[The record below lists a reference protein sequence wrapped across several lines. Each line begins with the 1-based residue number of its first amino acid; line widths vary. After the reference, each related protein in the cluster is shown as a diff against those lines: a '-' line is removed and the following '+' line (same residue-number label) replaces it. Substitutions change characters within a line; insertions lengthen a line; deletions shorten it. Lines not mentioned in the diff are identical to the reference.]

1 MLLSPL
7 ASQSAR
13 HPDADIVLV
22 EGSLDPATPGERLLV
37 APYHIHRLDEEIFY
51 VLSGTI
57 GFEVGDE
64 EFIAVAGDAVMVPPG
79 AIHTW
84 WNVDAEP
91 ARYLIAM
98 STKMDDLII
107 AIHQR
112 HYGPDELPALF
123 EKYDSTYIGWE
134 R

>member
-1 MLLSPL
+1 MLISPL

-22 EGSLDPATPGERLLV
+22 EGALEPAEPGDRMLV

-51 VLSGTI
+51 VLSGHI
-57 GFEVGDE
+57 GFEVGSDT
-64 EFIAVAGDAVMVPPG
+64 FNAGPGDAVIVPRG

-84 WNVDAEP
+84 WNDAPAP
-91 ARYLIAM
+91 ARYLLVM
-98 STKMDDLII
+98 PKKLDDLII
-107 AIHQR
+107 AVHAR
-112 HYGPDELPALF
+112 SYEPDEMKAL
-123 EKYDSTYIGWE
+123 YDAYDTTYIGWS